1 MKKVPSEA
9 YVHKKQKKGSLC
21 QGVAAQLTQTEAVIY
36 ALWADEGLT
45 PLQVALRRGTSVGV
59 VHRHLRSIKR
69 KGYVLNMVH
78 RVQNS
83 ETTCEPFLK
92 DNKRKDT
99 PVSDGTI
106 RLHGQHFVIKILS
119 KRSAYN
125 VIRRSSNIQYLNDCT
140 VKLHRESIEVI
151 ASSGLSFFGES
162 ADHATAKSMT
172 FWTRLFHKLE
182 SHLGVILLKARSQNI
197 RSVSAHYARIRCG
210 MAQEALDA
218 GDRVHVYGRDDGKLW
233 FTIDDSFKLEE
244 SETVHPETGQRD
256 MADVIEPHLNDWREH
271 AEMWPQSDLQRAV
284 QALMNGQSDV
294 LLGMK
299 GLVASQQGLSEAI
312 TGLVKGLTPPEQVV
326 DPLDRHLTDYFG

>member
-1 MKKVPSEA
+1 MVEKRL
-9 YVHKKQKKGSLC
+9 KKGLLC
-21 QGVAAQLTQTEAVIY
+21 QGVAPPLTRTEAVIY

-45 PLQVALRRGTSVGV
+45 PLQIALRRGTSDKSVYS
-59 VHRHLRSIKR
+59 HLRSIKQ
-69 KGYVLNMVH
+69 KGYVLNMVEKVEKNDPTIQPKG
-78 RVQNS
+78 R
-83 ETTCEPFLK
+83 
-92 DNKRKDT
+92 
-99 PVSDGTI
+99 I
-106 RLHGQHFVIKILS
+106 RLHGQHFVIRILG
-119 KRSAYN
+119 KRPVYDALR
-125 VIRRSSNIQYLNDCT
+125 RRSNLQYLNDCT
-140 VKLHRESIEVI
+140 VKLHKASIEVI

-172 FWTRLFHKLE
+172 FWTRLFHRLE

-218 GDRVHVYGRDDGKLW
+218 GDRVHVFGRDDGKLW

-284 QALMNGQSDV
+284 QALLSGQSDV

-312 TGLVKGLTPPEQVV
+312 AGLVKGLTPPPDVP